1 MLVVCSGNFAPEHY
15 RCESCSLSSMCF
27 HSSPINLCVY
37 FATNGSVYFV
47 TTICKIYVNFLSFS
61 HTQKQHWKSYVR
73 GDFSYSPV
81 KNRFMDEIDEHTF
94 MDISKIELTNPEMM
108 TTDSTKSSIDSAMIL
123 SDTTR
128 DGSSDNMSADAT
140 SNSIPKTFSSHLDK
154 HGKLDKEA
162 RKSESEKVYKSDN
175 KSDKDAEKETKLQRE
190 ISCDS
195 VLGESKTKLNAGDR
209 TQSAGNSKSD
219 RLDSSES
226 KEAIKNNDRD
236 RGGKTDTNLVN
247 SGERQYQM
255 KGTKADEKPDII
267 GPDAPTEVEKHEQRL
282 KSRPAI
288 QDKDKK
294 PKRSKTKCTDQ
305 LGMTNLRNVSSN
317 VSNRPEERIEK
328 IPAGKIQLKTDQ
340 PDLLGECMK
349 IEATKCDSDN
359 NNLMK
364 DKKESLHENTGE
376 TSYSLETCD
385 RSNDC
390 QKMLEEENSSEV
402 VAEPCSHENCTACL
416 SGTTGRFVLPP
427 PPRDRRVSAR
437 PGMPSIAEDGIVLN
451 RCGEDSCDSGEDV
464 FDSSTTSS
472 TYKASLDSRS
482 ITSSTSS
489 GAMGGVSSSGSCSSG
504 EENSSPS
511 PQAKSSISRTTS
523 DSGVETSPPA
533 TSEDAVINGSTEA
546 RSLLDAMHKRYYPT
560 MYHQK
565 KRTHSDGNAEISS
578 HSSTEYVS
586 AAKPCSSEE
595 RYNQTENSNVP
606 HSKNDSFPT
615 QLSAVTRPA
624 VNKSRIVAFDRL
636 SDSAIQAKID
646 AMLTHQSQTMPNAS
660 GKGDKSNSGQ
670 TSPKTKY
677 KHKADLTCSLS
688 NPLSALKSFS
698 FTGITSPR
706 PKHKSFKQKSPQ
718 RNNPLASLSPTFRRK
733 KLAQHEQPK
742 PKDVHFAEEH
752 AEDLQDTNEE
762 YDEEDEMPTELCQT
776 CIFIQVCRKQF
787 FFFQFTFCSFVKCKK
802 SLFFTFQI

>member
-1 MLVVCSGNFAPEHY
+1 
-15 RCESCSLSSMCF
+15 
-27 HSSPINLCVY
+27 
-37 FATNGSVYFV
+37 
-47 TTICKIYVNFLSFS
+47 
-61 HTQKQHWKSYVR
+61 
-73 GDFSYSPV
+73 
-81 KNRFMDEIDEHTF
+81 MDEIDENTF
-94 MDISKIELTNPEMM
+94 MDINKIELTNTEMM

-128 DGSSDNMSADAT
+128 DGSSDNMSTDAT
-140 SNSIPKTFSSHLDK
+140 SSSIPKTFSSHLDK

-162 RKSESEKVYKSDN
+162 GKPESEKVYKSDN

-195 VLGESKTKLNAGDR
+195 VLGEAKTKLHAGDKTVEDKTR
-209 TQSAGNSKSD
+209 TAGNSKSD

-236 RGGKTDTNLVN
+236 RRGKTDTNLVN
-247 SGERQYQM
+247 SGERQYQTN
-255 KGTKADEKPDII
+255 GTTKVDEKPDVI
-267 GPDAPTEVEKHEQRL
+267 GPDAPAEVEKHEQRL
-282 KSRPAI
+282 KSRETI

-305 LGMTNLRNVSSN
+305 LGITNLRNVSSN
-317 VSNRPEERIEK
+317 VQNRADEKIEK
-328 IPAGKIQLKTDQ
+328 ISAGKSQLKTDQ

-364 DKKESLHENTGE
+364 DKNESHYENIGG
-376 TSYSLETCD
+376 TSNSFETCD
-385 RSNDC
+385 RSSDC
-390 QKMLEEENSSEV
+390 QKMLEEDEKSTEV

-437 PGMPSIAEDGIVLN
+437 PGMPSIAEDGIVWN

-511 PQAKSSISRTTS
+511 PQAKSSMSRTTS

-533 TSEDAVINGSTEA
+533 TSEDAVSNGSTEA

-578 HSSTEYVS
+578 HSSTECVS
-586 AAKPCSSEE
+586 SPKPCSGEE
-595 RYNQTENSNVP
+595 RYNHTEPSNVP
-606 HSKNDSFPT
+606 HSKSDSFPT
-615 QLSAVTRPA
+615 QLSAVTRPV
-624 VNKSRIVAFDRL
+624 VNKGKIVALDRL

-646 AMLTHQSQTMPNAS
+646 AMLTHPSQRMPHAS

-670 TSPKTKY
+670 TSPKTKH
-677 KHKADLTCSLS
+677 KQKADLTCSLS
-688 NPLSALKSFS
+688 NPLSVLRSFS

-733 KLAQHEQPK
+733 KLAQHEEQRPK
-742 PKDVHFAEEH
+742 ENAD
-752 AEDLQDTNEE
+752 DLQDTNEE
-762 YDEEDEMPTELCQT
+762 DEEEDEMPTELCQT
-776 CIFIQVCRKQF
+776 CVFIQVCRK
-787 FFFQFTFCSFVKCKK
+787 
-802 SLFFTFQI
+802 